1 MAAAGGDAHA
11 RLLSLGGGDK
21 RNAIARDA
29 SAALLCAD
37 AAAAE
42 AARAAVAARAAELAE
57 EYGTLETGLAV
68 AVEVGEPAGAEPL
81 APESTE
87 RLLSLLALLPHG
99 ALKYSHAIEGLVE
112 TSNNVASAHLS
123 ADGTSYELVT
133 ATRSSITPALERVR
147 RTIKAAA
154 ERCGGTAVQ
163 PDFYPGW
170 APDTQSAVLSVVKE
184 ELAAITGETPEVK
197 AIHAG
202 LECGI
207 LKEKVATQC
216 GAKLDC
222 VSYGPTITGAHSP
235 DERVQI
241 STVAPFFTLTQA
253 VLARLAQVRA
263 SS

>member
-1 MAAAGGDAHA
+1 M
-11 RLLSLGGGDK
+11 
-21 RNAIARDA
+21 
-29 SAALLCAD
+29 
-37 AAAAE
+37 
-42 AARAAVAARAAELAE
+42 
-57 EYGTLETGLAV
+57 
-68 AVEVGEPAGAEPL
+68 
-81 APESTE
+81 
-87 RLLSLLALLPHG
+87 ALLPHG

-147 RTIKAAA
+147 RTIKATA